1 MEKIKNFVFWV
12 LSIVILVLG
21 ILSGLA
27 SLPCGLCFVAMA
39 ILLNPKVKLKGVYKT
54 IGALVLLALYV
65 FFGQDVTTTQEDTS
79 STATTAAKEESTTK
93 ATTEAT
99 TESTTRTT
107 TETTT
112 SKEAEEEDFVLD
124 ASSFTAANIGPIDT
138 GNLELEFGD
147 LLSVNYGGDGVFVIK
162 AKITSSYNN
171 KATIHQNYFSVG
183 DLIKKHG
190 FDTCSEIQYWA
201 VADMMDGSESKVI
214 SFTLTSDVI
223 QALKEER
230 MAEIQLDDYASD
242 LFILPS
248 LKE

>member
-1 MEKIKNFVFWV
+1 MRHKKMLTVAL
-12 LSIVILVLG
+12 LSIM
-21 ILSGLA
+21 SF
-27 SLPCGLCFVAMA
+27 S
-39 ILLNPKVKLKGVYKT
+39 
-54 IGALVLLALYV
+54 V
-65 FFGQDVTTTQEDTS
+65 FACNSTPDEDTTTSTTEVTTET
-79 STATTAAKEESTTK
+79 TTK
-93 ATTEAT
+93 
-99 TESTTRTT
+99 TT

-124 ASSFTAANIGPIDT
+124 ASSFTAANIGPVDT

-162 AKITSSYNN
+162 AKITPSYNN

-248 LKE
+248 LKK